1 MDLFA
6 SRLNCQIKPFVS
18 WHPDP
23 EASAVDAFT
32 IVWKEDLHYAF
43 PPFSLIQAVIR
54 KVEEDEAE
62 IILILPNWPTA
73 CWFPQMLNLLV
84 AVPVLLPKGRSL
96 LSLPHV
102 NMSSP
107 HPLHKRLQLLAVR
120 LSGKLSRRKAF
131 MGTCAPSCVPLGGNQ
146 LINSTIRIFRDGS
159 GFVKNGMYIPF
170 ERL

>member
-1 MDLFA
+1 M
-6 SRLNCQIKPFVS
+6 
-18 WHPDP
+18 
-23 EASAVDAFT
+23 DAFT
-32 IVWKEDLHYAF
+32 IVWKEDLHCAF

-54 KVEEDEAE
+54 KLEDDEAE
-62 IILILPNWPTA
+62 LILILPNWPTA

-96 LSLPHV
+96 LLLLSLPHV
-102 NMSSP
+102 NTSTP

-120 LSGKLSRRKAF
+120 LSGKLSRRKAV

-146 LINSTIRIFRDGS
+146 LINSTMRIFRDGS